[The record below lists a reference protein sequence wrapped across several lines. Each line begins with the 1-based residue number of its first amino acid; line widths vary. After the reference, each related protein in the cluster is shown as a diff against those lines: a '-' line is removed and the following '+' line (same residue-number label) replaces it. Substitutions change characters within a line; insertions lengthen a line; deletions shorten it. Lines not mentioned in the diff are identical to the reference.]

1 MKLGIKS
8 LTSNFEWENLTS
20 ILTGCW
26 NQTVRLAC
34 ISCVHVDLRN
44 HVHAQVVVEVVEGM
58 EDDDDAPAPYPRT
71 VLIGFHAAPDDGQPT
86 LRYAKPQF
94 AVKVCQN
101 AACI

>member
-1 MKLGIKS
+1 VGE
-8 LTSNFEWENLTS
+8 FDS

-26 NQTVRLAC
+26 NQQVRLAC

-58 EDDDDAPAPYPRT
+58 EDDDEPPAPYPRT
-71 VLIGFHAAPDDGQPT
+71 VLIGFHAALDDGQPT
-86 LRYAKPQF
+86 LRDAEPHF
-94 AVKVCQN
+94 AVKVCQH